1 MEEPHQFEPF
11 QFYEK
16 IESSF
21 KSKID
26 DEENPEWSCK
36 W

>member
-26 DEENPEWSCK
+26 DEENLE
-36 W
+36 